1 MGWGDRRSWLRLSI
15 LPSIDQRI
23 GYSVSIEKMKI
34 MIRKYVSF
42 ELLGSI
48 LFLSLLSVRQFWNK
62 DRDFMS
68 SFNVLDYGAIGD
80 GIIDDTLVSFLL

>member
-1 MGWGDRRSWLRLSI
+1 
-15 LPSIDQRI
+15 
-23 GYSVSIEKMKI
+23 

-48 LFLSLLSVRQFWNK
+48 LFLSLLSVRQFWSK

-68 SFNVLDYGAIGD
+68 SFNVLDYGSIGD